1 MSGTPVVVMD
11 YGVGNLLSV
20 TRALESCGATA
31 SISSDPAEIRGAERL
46 VLPGVGAFE
55 SCMASL
61 RESGLQD
68 PLLEFIDSGR
78 PLLGICVGMQMLL
91 EVSEEFGVHAGLGL
105 IKGKVARIASTDTEG
120 RKLKI
125 PHIGWSPLRPRQG
138 ASEAQWRGTVMQ
150 DVQPGAAA
158 YFVHSFAAVPS
169 DPADCLAITLYGGQP
184 ITAAIARNNIVGTQ
198 FHPEKSGSI
207 GLGIL
212 RRFVAD

>member
-1 MSGTPVVVMD
+1 MTPVVVMD

-20 TRALESCGATA
+20 TRALEHCGASA
-31 SISSDPAEIRGAERL
+31 KISSDPVEIRRAERL

-61 RESGLQD
+61 RESRLQE
-68 PLLEFIDSGR
+68 PLLEFIGSGR

-91 EVSEEFGVHAGLGL
+91 DLSEEFGVHPGLG
-105 IKGKVARIASTDTEG
+105 IVRGKVSLIASTDTEG

-125 PHIGWSPLRPRQG
+125 PHIGWSPLIPPPQ
-138 ASEAQWRGTVMQ
+138 ATAAKWRGTVLQ

-169 DPADCLAITLYGGQP
+169 DPADCLAVTLYGGQP
-184 ITAAIARNNIVGTQ
+184 ITAALAHENVVGTQ
-198 FHPEKSGSI
+198 FHPEKSGSV
-207 GLGIL
+207 GLGML
-212 RRFVAD
+212 RQFVST